1 MDNLSILLFI
11 LKITAH
17 DAENLTFRPKWA
29 KWMWMACALKNMA
42 NSSTKKLITV

>member
-17 DAENLTFRPKWA
+17 DAENLTFRLEK
-29 KWMWMACALKNMA
+29 M
-42 NSSTKKLITV
+42 T